1 MDVSEF
7 KEEYEMKA
15 NVHADEHWAK
25 SMSVIGEK
33 GASHDLLNPP
43 LKIKRKLKLSTKDTV
58 TAPTPSSATAFSLK
72 EELLGKKDVEQMDP
86 SAPDEKAL
94 LEHLGEYIEEP
105 FHIIESYFEG
115 QHLERLVRHQIESYN
130 HFVNYQIQRTIQMF
144 NPVVI
149 RSENDFIA
157 EKNKYFLEVFISFT
171 NFKLYPPQIHENN
184 GATKMMLPQEA
195 KLRNFTY
202 ASTMSVDV
210 NIQYVVRNTETM
222 ETPKIIEKVL
232 PKINI
237 GKLPIMLKSAICVL
251 TQNKHI
257 QHEYTGECSM
267 DSGGYFI
274 IKGSEK
280 TVLGQERAAENKIYC
295 FDGKNTTKWNWMAE
309 IKSVPDFK
317 CISPKQIEMMIANK
331 NNGFGHG
338 IFVNIPRIKQPIELF
353 VLFRALGVMTDKKI
367 CEYILLDISD
377 KQQSDLLQAL
387 QASVIDSNKYITQ
400 EDALRHITA
409 AVAYTPLNMD
419 KETGARKK
427 REFTVD
433 VLNNDLFPHCQTLE
447 QKLYLLGYM
456 VKKLLF
462 TSLGWMPPDD
472 RDSYLNKRIELT
484 GTLLNNLF
492 RNYFNKLVKEMQKQI
507 VREINNGSW
516 RSMEDYENIVNMT
529 NIYKIMKSTTIE
541 NGINRALAT
550 GDFSIKQSN
559 SSKVGVAQVLNRLTY
574 VSSLSHLRRINT
586 PLEKSGELIAPRKLH
601 TTTWGFL
608 CLTGDTD
615 VLMSDRLTTK
625 KIKDIVDGDWVT
637 TIHPKTLAH
646 EPSDIH
652 SFFCKMPD
660 RLFEITTINGRK
672 VKATANHPFLVNKDG
687 NPEWLNLEDLREND
701 KLIIRHTVKHIV
713 DENTTVVNIN
723 SKDVLGHYKMELM
736 EHNLLDKNIPVCK
749 LKILA
754 RLIGALNT
762 DGHLHERIDK
772 DKKYYASSF
781 FVGEEHDVFQ
791 LADDIAKLGFGNVSI
806 HRRISNFEDKI
817 AGRTTVYRTWEVTK
831 SGAFSYLLFLLGGF
845 CGKKTNRE
853 RSIPRWLTGAELSVK
868 REFLSAFQGGDGSR
882 LSYQKNERT
891 YKPHLGIT
899 YQTTTNEYLQD
910 TIKYMTQIVDMFR
923 EFEINS
929 AVKTTPVGETK
940 SKVCI
945 VFENSSEN
953 LVKYADVIHYA
964 YCEEKRR
971 TSAPIVE
978 HLKMKEFNK
987 TRRDHHYQYIIDNHV
1002 SVAMADMIATTN
1014 LSENQIRKV
1023 ISKHKKGV
1031 RQTTRFTTDI
1041 IYENYVKDNIMDN
1054 GCISVPILS
1063 IREIEPELVYD
1074 FTTRSDNHSFVASS
1088 FVCHNCCAE
1097 TPEGQSIGVVKN
1109 ISYMAHVTIPT
1120 NSSSL
1125 YEYVNPQIIPLAGAD
1140 PRDLHNKVK
1149 VFVNGCWLGVT
1160 NDPFALYRDMKD
1172 KKYRG
1177 IVNIYTSIVFDIKNM
1192 EIRICND
1199 GGRLTRP
1206 VLKVRDNKAIITK
1219 DIIKMLEHKEI
1230 SWNDLLTNCKLD
1242 ESVVEYI
1249 DPEEQNF
1256 AMIAMKCKHGYL
1268 QDESYKFQYTHCEIH
1283 PSTIFGVLASCIPY
1297 PDHNQAPRNT
1307 YQCLG
1312 PDELVWMADGSKKAI
1327 RDVHVGEKVLTF
1339 HPETLEITETD
1350 VINHFVRPNE
1360 YPIYKLTT
1368 VTGREIIATEDHKF
1382 MTDQG
1387 WKTVGEMKN
1396 DSSIKIGISMTD
1408 YSIELPIL
1416 ENPACILTE
1425 ETFIDKMRE
1434 LGVEESKNRKVS
1446 KIFNYANQLKTMG
1459 LLPLYENS
1467 PALPILCRMMGFL
1480 YADGFIDVLSRNR
1493 KSVARNESYVTRDF
1507 QCSFDFGTKN
1517 DAEAFENDVFRCGFS
1532 KNKIMEGTRTFCCKY
1547 DNRMQTHH
1555 TFTTIH
1561 NGVLPAFLISI
1572 GMGYGKKTETIRN
1585 PIPGWIMKTKEFGR
1599 QFIRGFQGG
1608 DGSKIVFNKVVNCV
1622 SMRGTSQH
1630 INPKYRDSLV
1640 YFMEQCVSILNT
1652 LRVHAYMSKECSLY
1666 PDRVKISYQIQQTHD
1681 NLIRYCSDVGYAYS
1695 ETKNN
1700 QSFKIVEYLKYK
1712 TMMLDK
1718 MGITL
1723 RTMKKE
1729 GVIKQMSTSLDEDFI
1744 EKNNCLFMNIDSI
1757 AKEPDGLISC
1767 IETLSENKSFLTTN
1781 AFLSKNCAM
1790 AKQAMGIYATNYD
1803 QRMDKT
1809 AYVLNYPTRP
1819 LVDTRLMNFI
1829 HLNRIP
1835 SGTQIH
1841 VAIMTHTGYNQ
1852 EDSVLINKGSLD
1864 RGLFLATI
1872 YHTEKDE
1879 DKNII
1884 RDEIIR
1890 CNPDKTKTKGI
1901 KFGNY
1906 NKLDANGFIPENEL
1920 VENRDVI
1927 IAKIIPI
1934 KENRNDPTKVI
1945 KYEDQSKT
1953 FRTTEETYID
1963 KNYTGRNGD
1972 GYNFAKV
1979 RVRILRK
1986 PVLGDKFS
1994 SRHGQK
2000 GTAGNIIPECDMPFT
2015 KNGLRPDII
2024 INPHAIPSRMTIG
2037 QLKETLLGKVLI
2049 ELGLFGDGTSFGNLD
2064 VKTISEEL
2072 QKLGYE
2078 SYGNELMYN
2087 GLTGEQ
2093 LETNI
2098 FLGPVFYQ
2106 RLKHMVNDKQ
2116 HSRSIG
2122 PMVNLTRQPAEGR
2135 SRDGGFRI
2143 GEMERDVMIAH
2154 GMSRFCR
2161 ERLYDVSDK
2170 YSAHVCKK
2178 CGMIAAYNDGNK
2190 NKMYANADFSIH
2202 LCNTCG
2208 NKTDFAKVDIPYAY
2222 KLLSQELQTINVVPR
2237 IITE

>member
-7 KEEYEMKA
+7 KEEYEMKPDA
-15 NVHADEHWAK
+15 QGSATHWAK
-25 SMSVIGEK
+25 TMGVVDEK

-43 LKIKRKLKLSTKDTV
+43 LKIKRKLKLSTKDTI
-58 TAPTPSSATAFSLK
+58 ASTPATATAFSLK
-72 EELLGKKDVEQMDP
+72 EELLGKKDIEQMDP
-86 SAPDEKAL
+86 AAPDEKAL

-377 KQQSDLLQAL
+377 KQQSDLLEAL

-492 RNYFNKLVKEMQKQI
+492 RNYFNKLVKEMQKHI

-516 RSMEDYENIVNMT
+516 RSMEEYENIINMT

-608 CLTGDTD
+608 C
-615 VLMSDRLTTK
+615 
-625 KIKDIVDGDWVT
+625 
-637 TIHPKTLAH
+637 
-646 EPSDIH
+646 
-652 SFFCKMPD
+652 
-660 RLFEITTINGRK
+660 
-672 VKATANHPFLVNKDG
+672 
-687 NPEWLNLEDLREND
+687 
-701 KLIIRHTVKHIV
+701 
-713 DENTTVVNIN
+713 
-723 SKDVLGHYKMELM
+723 
-736 EHNLLDKNIPVCK
+736 
-749 LKILA
+749 
-754 RLIGALNT
+754 
-762 DGHLHERIDK
+762 
-772 DKKYYASSF
+772 
-781 FVGEEHDVFQ
+781 
-791 LADDIAKLGFGNVSI
+791 
-806 HRRISNFEDKI
+806 
-817 AGRTTVYRTWEVTK
+817 
-831 SGAFSYLLFLLGGF
+831 
-845 CGKKTNRE
+845 
-853 RSIPRWLTGAELSVK
+853 
-868 REFLSAFQGGDGSR
+868 
-882 LSYQKNERT
+882 
-891 YKPHLGIT
+891 
-899 YQTTTNEYLQD
+899 
-910 TIKYMTQIVDMFR
+910 
-923 EFEINS
+923 
-929 AVKTTPVGETK
+929 
-940 SKVCI
+940 
-945 VFENSSEN
+945 
-953 LVKYADVIHYA
+953 
-964 YCEEKRR
+964 
-971 TSAPIVE
+971 
-978 HLKMKEFNK
+978 
-987 TRRDHHYQYIIDNHV
+987 
-1002 SVAMADMIATTN
+1002 
-1014 LSENQIRKV
+1014 
-1023 ISKHKKGV
+1023 
-1031 RQTTRFTTDI
+1031 
-1041 IYENYVKDNIMDN
+1041 
-1054 GCISVPILS
+1054 
-1063 IREIEPELVYD
+1063 
-1074 FTTRSDNHSFVASS
+1074 
-1088 FVCHNCCAE
+1088 CAE
-1097 TPEGQSIGVVKN
+1097 TPEGQSIGIVKN
-1109 ISYMAHVTIPT
+1109 ISYMAHITIPT

-1206 VLKVRDNKAIITK
+1206 VLKVRNNKAIITK
-1219 DIIKMLEHKEI
+1219 DIIKMLENKEI

-1268 QDESYKFQYTHCEIH
+1268 QDDAYKFQYTHCEIH

-1307 YQCLG
+1307 YQ
-1312 PDELVWMADGSKKAI
+1312 
-1327 RDVHVGEKVLTF
+1327 
-1339 HPETLEITETD
+1339 
-1350 VINHFVRPNE
+1350 
-1360 YPIYKLTT
+1360 
-1368 VTGREIIATEDHKF
+1368 
-1382 MTDQG
+1382 
-1387 WKTVGEMKN
+1387 
-1396 DSSIKIGISMTD
+1396 
-1408 YSIELPIL
+1408 
-1416 ENPACILTE
+1416 
-1425 ETFIDKMRE
+1425 
-1434 LGVEESKNRKVS
+1434 
-1446 KIFNYANQLKTMG
+1446 
-1459 LLPLYENS
+1459 
-1467 PALPILCRMMGFL
+1467 
-1480 YADGFIDVLSRNR
+1480 
-1493 KSVARNESYVTRDF
+1493 
-1507 QCSFDFGTKN
+1507 
-1517 DAEAFENDVFRCGFS
+1517 
-1532 KNKIMEGTRTFCCKY
+1532 
-1547 DNRMQTHH
+1547 
-1555 TFTTIH
+1555 
-1561 NGVLPAFLISI
+1561 
-1572 GMGYGKKTETIRN
+1572 
-1585 PIPGWIMKTKEFGR
+1585 
-1599 QFIRGFQGG
+1599 
-1608 DGSKIVFNKVVNCV
+1608 
-1622 SMRGTSQH
+1622 
-1630 INPKYRDSLV
+1630 
-1640 YFMEQCVSILNT
+1640 
-1652 LRVHAYMSKECSLY
+1652 
-1666 PDRVKISYQIQQTHD
+1666 
-1681 NLIRYCSDVGYAYS
+1681 
-1695 ETKNN
+1695 
-1700 QSFKIVEYLKYK
+1700 
-1712 TMMLDK
+1712 
-1718 MGITL
+1718 
-1723 RTMKKE
+1723 
-1729 GVIKQMSTSLDEDFI
+1729 
-1744 EKNNCLFMNIDSI
+1744 
-1757 AKEPDGLISC
+1757 
-1767 IETLSENKSFLTTN
+1767 
-1781 AFLSKNCAM
+1781 CAM

-1906 NKLDANGFIPENEL
+1906 SKLDVNGFIPENEL

-2098 FLGPVFYQ
+2098 FIGPVFYQ